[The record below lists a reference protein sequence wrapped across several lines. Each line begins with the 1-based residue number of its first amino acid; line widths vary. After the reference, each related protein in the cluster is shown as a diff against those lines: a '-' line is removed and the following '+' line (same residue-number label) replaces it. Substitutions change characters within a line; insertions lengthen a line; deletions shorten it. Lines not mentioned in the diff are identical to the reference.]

1 MAFFANLVRLKSSSP
16 SRRQAL
22 HFTEPIHME
31 NKPLHEDQG
40 SSIQK
45 LQQEVENLR
54 EMVKHLEYLK
64 TQEKELIEAKEE
76 AERENRMKSDFLAMM
91 SHEIRTPMNGVIG
104 MTSLLLDTNLTVEQK
119 NYVETLRV
127 SADNL
132 MTIIN
137 DILDFSKI
145 ESGKMA
151 LEEAPFELRNC
162 IEDALD
168 LFAQKAI
175 ERGIDLL
182 YLIQPDVSPFLIGDI
197 TRLRQ
202 ILINLINNAIKFT
215 EEGEVFISIE
225 KVRDEEGYQIVKFSV
240 KDSGIGIP
248 KDKIGILFDAFT
260 QADSS
265 TTRRYG
271 GTGLGLAIAKHLVE
285 LMDGKIWVESQ
296 VGKGSTFYFTVKLRT
311 SGIGKTKLYVR
322 GQIPELKNS
331 RVLIVDDNE
340 TNRHIFTLQFE
351 SWGMI
356 PITAKSGQ
364 EALAIIEED
373 EEPYDLAVI
382 DMQMPAMDG
391 LELGRSIK
399 ELPFKG
405 DIPLIMLTS
414 LGKINKLPTDVF
426 DSQLSKP
433 IKLAELFEEVLRVI
447 AESRNRRSN
456 LADHNI
462 DKNLAA
468 KLPMR
473 ILLAEDNITNQ
484 DLVITLLSKMGYKI
498 DAVEN
503 GRKVLEMMERKKYDI
518 ILMDIQMPV
527 MNGMEATKAICDK
540 YPETERPKI
549 IAITANA
556 MPGDRERYLSAGM
569 VDYLPKPIKFKDV
582 QAVLIKW
589 GKKK

>member
-1 MAFFANLVRLKSSSP
+1 MSLQLLRD
-16 SRRQAL
+16 
-22 HFTEPIHME
+22 E
-31 NKPLHEDQG
+31 NK
-40 SSIQK
+40 K
-45 LQQEVENLR
+45 LLEAL
-54 EMVKHLEYLK
+54 KHLEYLK
-64 TQEKELIEAKEE
+64 KQEQELIKAKED

-119 NYVETLRV
+119 NFVETLRV

-145 ESGKMA
+145 ESGKMT

-182 YLIQPDVSPFLIGDI
+182 YLIQPDVSPFLVGDI

-225 KVRDEEGYQIVKFSV
+225 KVRDEEGYQELQFSV
-240 KDSGIGIP
+240 RDSGIGIP
-248 KDKIGILFDAFT
+248 KEKIGILFDAFT
-260 QADSS
+260 QADST

-285 LMDGKIWVESQ
+285 LMDGRIWVESE
-296 VGKGSTFYFTVKLRT
+296 VGKGSTFFFTIRLRT

-351 SWGMI
+351 SWGML
-356 PITAKSGQ
+356 PFTAKSGH

-373 EEPYDLAVI
+373 EEPFDLAVI
-382 DMQMPAMDG
+382 DMQMPSMDG
-391 LELGRSIK
+391 LELGRAIK
-399 ELPFKG
+399 ALPFKG
-405 DIPLIMLTS
+405 DVPMIMLTS

-426 DSQLSKP
+426 DAQLSKP

-447 AESRNRRSN
+447 AEARNRRSN

-527 MNGMEATKAICDK
+527 MNGMEATKVICEK
-540 YPETERPKI
+540 YAEHERPKI

-556 MPGDRERYLSAGM
+556 MPGDKERYLNAGM

-582 QAVLIKW
+582 QTVLIKW
-589 GKKK
+589 GKKKVN

>member
-1 MAFFANLVRLKSSSP
+1 MSLQLLRD
-16 SRRQAL
+16 
-22 HFTEPIHME
+22 E
-31 NKPLHEDQG
+31 NK
-40 SSIQK
+40 K
-45 LQQEVENLR
+45 LLEAL
-54 EMVKHLEYLK
+54 KHLEYLK
-64 TQEKELIEAKEE
+64 KQEQELIKAKED

-119 NYVETLRV
+119 NFVETLRV

-145 ESGKMA
+145 ESGKMT

-225 KVRDEEGYQIVKFSV
+225 KVKEEEGYQELQFSV
-240 KDSGIGIP
+240 RDSGIGIP
-248 KDKIGILFDAFT
+248 KEKIGILFDAFT
-260 QADSS
+260 QADST

-285 LMDGKIWVESQ
+285 LMDGRIWVESE
-296 VGKGSTFYFTVKLRT
+296 VGKGSTFFFTIRLRT

-351 SWGMI
+351 SWGMV
-356 PITAKSGQ
+356 PFTAKSGH

-373 EEPYDLAVI
+373 EEPFDLAVI
-382 DMQMPAMDG
+382 DMQMPSMDG
-391 LELGRSIK
+391 LELGRAIK
-399 ELPFKG
+399 ALPFKG
-405 DIPLIMLTS
+405 DVPMIMLTS

-426 DSQLSKP
+426 DAQLSKP

-447 AESRNRRSN
+447 AEARNRRSN

-527 MNGMEATKAICDK
+527 MNGMEATKVICEK
-540 YPETERPKI
+540 YAEHERPKI

-556 MPGDRERYLSAGM
+556 MPGDKERYLNAGM

-582 QAVLIKW
+582 QSVLIKW
-589 GKKK
+589 GKKKVN

>member
-1 MAFFANLVRLKSSSP
+1 
-16 SRRQAL
+16 
-22 HFTEPIHME
+22 ME
-31 NKPLHEDQG
+31 NKLSQDESG
-40 SSIQK
+40 KS
-45 LQQEVENLR
+45 LQQLISENQALKETATR
-54 EMVKHLEYLK
+54 LNYLK
-64 TQEKELIEAKEE
+64 EQEEELIKAKED

-104 MTSLLLDTNLTVEQK
+104 MTSLLLDTSLTVEQK
-119 NYVETLRV
+119 NYVETLRL

-145 ESGKMA
+145 ESGKMT

-168 LFAQKAI
+168 IFAQKAI
-175 ERGIDLL
+175 EKGLDLL

-202 ILINLINNAIKFT
+202 VLINLINNAIKFT
-215 EEGEVFISIE
+215 EEGEIFISIE
-225 KVRDEEGYQIVKFSV
+225 KVKETEGYQELQFSV
-240 KDSGIGIP
+240 RDSGIGIA
-248 KDKIGILFDAFT
+248 KDKIDILFEAFM

-285 LMDGKIWVESQ
+285 LMGGKIWVESAI
-296 VGKGSTFYFTVKLRT
+296 GKGSTFYFTIKLRT

-322 GQIPELKNS
+322 GQIPELKSS

-356 PITAKSGQ
+356 PVTAKSGP

-373 EEPYDLAVI
+373 DEPFDLAVI
-382 DMQMPAMDG
+382 DMQMPSMDG
-391 LELGRSIK
+391 LELGKAIK
-399 ELPFKG
+399 ALPFKG
-405 DIPLIMLTS
+405 DVPLIMLTS
-414 LGKINKLPTDVF
+414 LGKISKLPGEVF
-426 DSQLSKP
+426 DAQLSKP

-447 AESRNRRSN
+447 AEARNRRSN
-456 LADHNI
+456 MADHNI
-462 DKNLAA
+462 DKNLSA

-503 GRKVLEMMERKKYDI
+503 GRKVLEMLDRKKYDI

-527 MNGMEATKAICDK
+527 MNGMEATKIICDK
-540 YPETERPKI
+540 YPEHERPKI

-556 MPGDRERYLSAGM
+556 MPGDRERYLNAGM

-582 QAVLIKW
+582 QSVLIKW
-589 GKKK
+589 GKKNKHEVN

>member
-1 MAFFANLVRLKSSSP
+1 
-16 SRRQAL
+16 
-22 HFTEPIHME
+22 ME
-31 NKPLHEDQG
+31 NNPLKDESGMSLQLLRDENK
-40 SSIQK
+40 K
-45 LQQEVENLR
+45 LLEAL
-54 EMVKHLEYLK
+54 KHLEYLK
-64 TQEKELIEAKEE
+64 KQEQELIKAKED

-119 NYVETLRV
+119 NFVETLRV

-145 ESGKMA
+145 ESGKMT

-182 YLIQPDVSPFLIGDI
+182 YLIQPDVSPFLVGDI

-225 KVRDEEGYQIVKFSV
+225 KVKEEEGYQELQFSV
-240 KDSGIGIP
+240 RDSGIGIP
-248 KDKIGILFDAFT
+248 KEKIGILFDAFT
-260 QADSS
+260 QADST

-285 LMDGKIWVESQ
+285 LMDGRIWVESE
-296 VGKGSTFYFTVKLRT
+296 VGKGSTFFFTIRLRT

-356 PITAKSGQ
+356 PFTAKSGH

-373 EEPYDLAVI
+373 EEPFDLAVI
-382 DMQMPAMDG
+382 DMQMPSMDG
-391 LELGRSIK
+391 LELGRAIK
-399 ELPFKG
+399 ALPFKG
-405 DIPLIMLTS
+405 DVPMIMLTS

-426 DSQLSKP
+426 DAQLSKP

-447 AESRNRRSN
+447 AEARNRRSN

-527 MNGMEATKAICDK
+527 MNGMEATKVICEK
-540 YPETERPKI
+540 YAEHERPKI

-556 MPGDRERYLSAGM
+556 MPGDKERYLNAGM

-582 QAVLIKW
+582 QTVLIKW
-589 GKKK
+589 GKKKVN

>member
-1 MAFFANLVRLKSSSP
+1 MSLQLLRD
-16 SRRQAL
+16 
-22 HFTEPIHME
+22 E
-31 NKPLHEDQG
+31 NK
-40 SSIQK
+40 K
-45 LQQEVENLR
+45 LLEAL
-54 EMVKHLEYLK
+54 KHLEYLK
-64 TQEKELIEAKEE
+64 KQEQELIKAKED

-119 NYVETLRV
+119 NFVETLRV

-145 ESGKMA
+145 ESGKMT

-225 KVRDEEGYQIVKFSV
+225 KVKEEEGYQELQFSV
-240 KDSGIGIP
+240 RDSGIGIP
-248 KDKIGILFDAFT
+248 KEKIGILFDAFT
-260 QADSS
+260 QADST

-285 LMDGKIWVESQ
+285 LMDGRIWVESE
-296 VGKGSTFYFTVKLRT
+296 VGKGSTFFFTIRLRT

-351 SWGMI
+351 SWGMV
-356 PITAKSGQ
+356 PFTAKSGH

-373 EEPYDLAVI
+373 EEPFDLAVI
-382 DMQMPAMDG
+382 DMQMPSMDG
-391 LELGRSIK
+391 LELGRAIK
-399 ELPFKG
+399 ALPFKG
-405 DIPLIMLTS
+405 DVPMIMLTS

-426 DSQLSKP
+426 DAQLSKP

-447 AESRNRRSN
+447 AEARNRRSN

-527 MNGMEATKAICDK
+527 MNGMEATKVICEK
-540 YPETERPKI
+540 YAEHERPKI

-556 MPGDRERYLSAGM
+556 MPGDKERYLSAGM

-582 QAVLIKW
+582 QSVLIKW
-589 GKKK
+589 GKKKVN

>member
-1 MAFFANLVRLKSSSP
+1 
-16 SRRQAL
+16 
-22 HFTEPIHME
+22 ME
-31 NKPLHEDQG
+31 NKPLQDESG
-40 SSIQK
+40 SMASKAKNEID
-45 LQQEVENLR
+45 ELR
-54 EMVKHLEYLK
+54 ETIKHLEYLK
-64 TQEKELIEAKEE
+64 LQEKELISAKEE
-76 AERENRMKSDFLAMM
+76 AELENRMKSDFLAMM

-145 ESGKMA
+145 ESGKMT

-202 ILINLINNAIKFT
+202 ILINLVNNAIKFT

-225 KVRDEEGYQIVKFSV
+225 KIRDEVGYQEVQFSV

-248 KDKIGILFDAFT
+248 KEKIEVLFDAFV
-260 QADSS
+260 QADAT

-296 VGKGSTFYFTVKLRT
+296 VGKGSTFFFTIKLRT

-322 GQIPELKNS
+322 GQIPELKNN

-356 PITAKSGQ
+356 PVTAKSGQ
-364 EALAIIEED
+364 EALAVIEEA
-373 EEPYDLAVI
+373 EEPFDLAVV

-391 LELGRSIK
+391 IELGRTIK
-399 ELPFKG
+399 ALPFKG
-405 DIPLIMLTS
+405 DVPMIMLTS

-426 DSQLSKP
+426 DAQLSKP

-447 AESRNRRSN
+447 AEARNRRSN

-462 DKNLAA
+462 DKNLSS

-498 DAVEN
+498 DAVDN

-527 MNGMEATKAICDK
+527 MNGMEATKAICEK
-540 YPETERPKI
+540 YPESERPKI

-556 MPGDRERYLSAGM
+556 MPGDRERYLEAGM

-582 QAVLIKW
+582 QTVLIKW
-589 GKKK
+589 GKKKGAVIS

>member
-1 MAFFANLVRLKSSSP
+1 
-16 SRRQAL
+16 
-22 HFTEPIHME
+22 ME
-31 NKPLHEDQG
+31 NLENG
-40 SSIQK
+40 SLQSSEAQK
-45 LQQEVENLR
+45 LLKEIESLKA
-54 EMVKHLEYLK
+54 ELSKLEYLK
-64 TQEKELIEAKEE
+64 LQESELIKAKED
-76 AERENRMKSDFLAMM
+76 AEIENRMKSDFLAMM

-104 MTSLLLDTNLTVEQK
+104 MTSLLMDTPLTQEQR

-127 SADNL
+127 SSDNL

-145 ESGKMA
+145 ESGKMT

-168 LFAQKAI
+168 MFAPKAI
-175 ERGIDLL
+175 EKGIDLL
-182 YLIQPDVSPFLIGDI
+182 YLIQPDVSPFLVGDVN
-197 TRLRQ
+197 RLRQ
-202 ILINLINNAIKFT
+202 IIINLINNAIKFT
-215 EEGEVFISIE
+215 EEGEIFISIE
-225 KVRDEEGYQIVKFSV
+225 KVGEGDGFQELQFSV
-240 KDSGIGIP
+240 KDSGIGIA
-248 KDKIGILFDAFT
+248 KEKMDILFEAFT
-260 QADSS
+260 QADAT

-271 GTGLGLAIAKHLVE
+271 GTGLGLAIAKHLVS
-285 LMDGKIWVESQ
+285 LMGGNMWVESTL
-296 VGKGSTFYFTVKLRT
+296 GKGSTFYFNIKLAT

-356 PITAKSGQ
+356 PFTARSGQ
-364 EALAIIEED
+364 EAIDIIEEN
-373 EEPYDLAVI
+373 EEPFELAVI

-391 LELGRSIK
+391 LELGKIIKSI
-399 ELPFKG
+399 PFKG
-405 DIPLIMLTS
+405 DIPMIMLTS
-414 LGKINKLPTDVF
+414 LGKINKLPTDIF
-426 DSQLSKP
+426 DAQLSKP

-447 AESRNRRSN
+447 AETRNRRNN

-462 DKNLAA
+462 DKNLAE

-503 GRKVLEMMERKKYDI
+503 GRKVLEMLDRKKYDI

-527 MNGMEATKAICDK
+527 MNGLEATKVICER
-540 YPETERPKI
+540 YPENERPKI

-556 MPGDRERYLSAGM
+556 MSGDRERYLNAGM

-582 QAVLIKW
+582 QSVLIKW
-589 GKKK
+589 GKKKTESAK

>member
-1 MAFFANLVRLKSSSP
+1 
-16 SRRQAL
+16 
-22 HFTEPIHME
+22 ME
-31 NKPLHEDQG
+31 NQTMPEEHSASQQQILKEN
-40 SSIQK
+40 QK
-45 LQQEVENLR
+45 LKEEL
-54 EMVKHLEYLK
+54 KHFEYLK
-64 TQEKELIEAKEE
+64 QQEQELISAKEE

-145 ESGKMA
+145 ESGKMN

-225 KVRDEEGYQIVKFSV
+225 KVNDLDGYHELQFSV
-240 KDSGIGIP
+240 RDSGIGIA
-248 KDKIGILFDAFT
+248 KDKIDILFNPFT

-271 GTGLGLAIAKHLVE
+271 GTGLGLAIARHLVE
-285 LMDGKIWVESQ
+285 MMDGRIWVESEA
-296 VGKGSTFYFTVKLRT
+296 GKGSTFYFTVKLRT

-356 PITAKSGQ
+356 PYTAKSGQ
-364 EALAIIEED
+364 EALTIIEED
-373 EEPYDLAVI
+373 DEPFDLAVI
-382 DMQMPAMDG
+382 DMQMPTMDG
-391 LELGRSIK
+391 LELGRAVK
-399 ELPFKG
+399 AMPFKG
-405 DIPLIMLTS
+405 EVPMIMLTS

-426 DSQLSKP
+426 DAQLSKP

-447 AESRNRRSN
+447 AEARSRRSN

-462 DKNLAA
+462 DKNLSA

-527 MNGMEATKAICDK
+527 MNGMEATKAICEK
-540 YPETERPKI
+540 YPEEERPSI

-556 MPGDRERYLSAGM
+556 MPGDRERYLNAGM

-582 QAVLIKW
+582 QNVLIKW
-589 GKKK
+589 GKKKQTT

>member
-1 MAFFANLVRLKSSSP
+1 
-16 SRRQAL
+16 
-22 HFTEPIHME
+22 ME
-31 NKPLHEDQG
+31 NMEHSRDNDPNLKTLSEENER
-40 SSIQK
+40 
-45 LQQEVENLR
+45 LRVELKN
-54 EMVKHLEYLK
+54 LEYLK
-64 TQEKELIEAKEE
+64 LQESELITAKEN
-76 AERENRMKSDFLAMM
+76 AEIENRMKSDFLAMM

-104 MTSLLLDTNLTVEQK
+104 MTSLLLDTPLSQEQK
-119 NYVETLRV
+119 NYVETLRI
-127 SADNL
+127 SSDNL

-145 ESGKMA
+145 ESGKMN
-151 LEEAPFELRNC
+151 LEESPFELRNC

-175 ERGIDLL
+175 EKGIDLL
-182 YLIQPDVSPFLIGDI
+182 YLIQPDVSPFLVGDI
-197 TRLRQ
+197 TRVRQ
-202 ILINLINNAIKFT
+202 IIINLINNAIKFT
-215 EEGEVFISIE
+215 EEGEIFVSVE
-225 KVRDEEGYQIVKFSV
+225 KIGETEGFQELQFSV
-240 KDSGIGIP
+240 KDSGIGIAT
-248 KDKIGILFDAFT
+248 DKLDMLFEAFT
-260 QADSS
+260 QADAS

-271 GTGLGLAIAKHLVE
+271 GTGLGLAIAKHLVT
-285 LMDGKIWVESQ
+285 LMGGKIWVESK
-296 VGKGSTFYFTVKLRT
+296 VGEGSVFIFNLKLAT

-351 SWGMI
+351 SWGMVAL
-356 PITAKSGQ
+356 TARSGQ
-364 EALAIIEED
+364 EALDIIEEQ
-373 EEPYDLAVI
+373 EEPFELAVI
-382 DMQMPAMDG
+382 DMQMPTMDG
-391 LELGRSIK
+391 LELGKIIKSI
-399 ELPFKG
+399 PFKG
-405 DIPLIMLTS
+405 DIPMIMLTS
-414 LGKINKLPTDVF
+414 LGKMNKLPTDIF
-426 DSQLSKP
+426 DAQLSKP

-447 AESRNRRSN
+447 AETRNRRNN

-462 DKNLAA
+462 DKNLAD

-503 GRKVLEMMERKKYDI
+503 GRKVLDMLDRKKYDI

-527 MNGMEATKAICDK
+527 MNGMEATKLICERF
-540 YPETERPKI
+540 PESERPKI

-556 MPGDRERYLSAGM
+556 MPGDRERYINAGM

-582 QAVLIKW
+582 QSVLIKW
-589 GKKK
+589 GKKKSEATQ

>member
-1 MAFFANLVRLKSSSP
+1 
-16 SRRQAL
+16 
-22 HFTEPIHME
+22 ME
-31 NKPLHEDQG
+31 NNPLKDESGMSLQLLRDENK
-40 SSIQK
+40 K
-45 LQQEVENLR
+45 LLEAL
-54 EMVKHLEYLK
+54 KHLEYLK
-64 TQEKELIEAKEE
+64 KQEQELIKAKED

-119 NYVETLRV
+119 NFVETLRV

-145 ESGKMA
+145 ESGKMT

-182 YLIQPDVSPFLIGDI
+182 YLIQPDVSPFLVGDI

-225 KVRDEEGYQIVKFSV
+225 KVKEEEGYQELQFSV
-240 KDSGIGIP
+240 RDSGIGIP
-248 KDKIGILFDAFT
+248 KEKLGILFDAFT
-260 QADSS
+260 QADST

-285 LMDGKIWVESQ
+285 LMDGRIWVESE
-296 VGKGSTFYFTVKLRT
+296 VGKGSTFFFTIRLRT

-351 SWGMI
+351 SWGMV
-356 PITAKSGQ
+356 PYTAKSGH

-373 EEPYDLAVI
+373 EEPFDLAVI
-382 DMQMPAMDG
+382 DMQMPSMDG
-391 LELGRSIK
+391 LELGRAIK
-399 ELPFKG
+399 ALPFKG
-405 DIPLIMLTS
+405 DVPMIMLTS

-426 DSQLSKP
+426 DAQLSKP

-447 AESRNRRSN
+447 AEARNRRSN

-527 MNGMEATKAICDK
+527 MNGMEATKVICEK
-540 YPETERPKI
+540 YMEHERPKI

-556 MPGDRERYLSAGM
+556 MPGDKERYLNAGM

-582 QAVLIKW
+582 QSVLIKW
-589 GKKK
+589 GKKKVN

>member
-1 MAFFANLVRLKSSSP
+1 
-16 SRRQAL
+16 
-22 HFTEPIHME
+22 ME
-31 NKPLHEDQG
+31 NKPLQEESG
-40 SSIQK
+40 LKIQK
-45 LQQEVENLR
+45 LQSENEELR
-54 EMVKHLEYLK
+54 ESIKRLEYLK
-64 TQEKELIEAKEE
+64 LQERELIEAKEE

-145 ESGKMA
+145 ESGKMN

-182 YLIQPDVSPFLIGDI
+182 YLIQPDVSSFLIGDI

-215 EEGEVFISIE
+215 EEGEVFISID
-225 KVRDEEGYQIVKFSV
+225 KVRDEEGYQVVQFSV

-248 KDKIGILFDAFT
+248 KDKIGVLFDAFT

-285 LMDGKIWVESQ
+285 LMDGEIWVESQ
-296 VGKGSTFYFTVKLRT
+296 VGKGSTFFFTIKLRT

-351 SWGMI
+351 SWGML
-356 PITAKSGQ
+356 PVTAKSGQ

-373 EEPYDLAVI
+373 EEPFDLAVV
-382 DMQMPAMDG
+382 DMQMPSMDG

-399 ELPFKG
+399 ALPFKG
-405 DIPLIMLTS
+405 EIPLIMLTS

-426 DSQLSKP
+426 DAQLSKP

-447 AESRNRRSN
+447 AEARNRRSN

-527 MNGMEATKAICDK
+527 MNGMEATKIICEK
-540 YPETERPKI
+540 YPESDRPKI

-556 MPGDRERYLSAGM
+556 MPGDRERYLNAGM

-582 QAVLIKW
+582 QSVLIKW
-589 GKKK
+589 GKKKVN

>member
-1 MAFFANLVRLKSSSP
+1 MPEEHSASQQQILK
-16 SRRQAL
+16 
-22 HFTEPIHME
+22 E
-31 NKPLHEDQG
+31 N
-40 SSIQK
+40 QK
-45 LQQEVENLR
+45 LKEEL
-54 EMVKHLEYLK
+54 KHFEYLK
-64 TQEKELIEAKEE
+64 QQEQELISAKEE

-145 ESGKMA
+145 ESGKMN

-225 KVRDEEGYQIVKFSV
+225 KVNDLDGYHELQFSV
-240 KDSGIGIP
+240 RDSGIGIA
-248 KDKIGILFDAFT
+248 KDKIDILFNPFT

-271 GTGLGLAIAKHLVE
+271 GTGLGLAIARHLVE
-285 LMDGKIWVESQ
+285 MMDGRIWVESEA
-296 VGKGSTFYFTVKLRT
+296 GKGSTFYFTVKLRT

-356 PITAKSGQ
+356 PYTAKSGQ
-364 EALAIIEED
+364 EALTIIEED
-373 EEPYDLAVI
+373 DEPFDLAVI
-382 DMQMPAMDG
+382 DMQMPTMDG
-391 LELGRSIK
+391 LELGRAVK
-399 ELPFKG
+399 AMPFKG
-405 DIPLIMLTS
+405 EVPMIMLTS

-426 DSQLSKP
+426 DAQLSKP

-447 AESRNRRSN
+447 AEARSRRSN

-462 DKNLAA
+462 DKNLSA

-527 MNGMEATKAICDK
+527 MNGMEATKAICEK
-540 YPETERPKI
+540 YPEEERPSI

-556 MPGDRERYLSAGM
+556 MPGDRERYLNAGM

-582 QAVLIKW
+582 QNVLIKW
-589 GKKK
+589 GKKKQTT

>member
-1 MAFFANLVRLKSSSP
+1 
-16 SRRQAL
+16 
-22 HFTEPIHME
+22 ME
-31 NKPLHEDQG
+31 NQTMPEEQSASQQQILKEN
-40 SSIQK
+40 QK
-45 LQQEVENLR
+45 LKEEL
-54 EMVKHLEYLK
+54 KHFEYLK
-64 TQEKELIEAKEE
+64 QQEQELISAKEE

-145 ESGKMA
+145 ESGKMN

-225 KVRDEEGYQIVKFSV
+225 KVNDLDGYQELQFSV
-240 KDSGIGIP
+240 RDSGIGIA
-248 KDKIGILFDAFT
+248 KDKIDILFNPFT

-271 GTGLGLAIAKHLVE
+271 GTGLGLAIARHLVE
-285 LMDGKIWVESQ
+285 MMDGRIWVESEA
-296 VGKGSTFYFTVKLRT
+296 GKGSTFYFTVKLRT

-356 PITAKSGQ
+356 PYTAKSGQ
-364 EALAIIEED
+364 EALTIIEED
-373 EEPYDLAVI
+373 DEPFDLAVI
-382 DMQMPAMDG
+382 DMQMPTMDG
-391 LELGRSIK
+391 LELGRAVK
-399 ELPFKG
+399 AMPFKG
-405 DIPLIMLTS
+405 EVPMIMLTS

-426 DSQLSKP
+426 DAQLSKP

-447 AESRNRRSN
+447 AEARSRRSN

-462 DKNLAA
+462 DKNLSA

-527 MNGMEATKAICDK
+527 MNGMEATKAICEK
-540 YPETERPKI
+540 YPEEERPSI

-556 MPGDRERYLSAGM
+556 MPGDRERYLNAGM

-582 QAVLIKW
+582 QNVHIKW
-589 GKKK
+589 GKKKQTT